1 MGKEGNAVLVFID
14 ESGQPRPTDSSTH
27 PVILAVCVKEC
38 DMRTLTRVLFALRK
52 NHLGGLTLSKE
63 EEEGKGVA
71 FLNRRSLTQMAA
83 KREYVESLFEF
94 LRDFDL
100 HTFGITMERPEKVPY
115 EGTETLP
122 TQYRWLLERIQR
134 FMENEHPEHWALPIF
149 DTRDPVQNRVL
160 SESFTGY
167 MARSSE
173 GRAMHRI
180 IPSPLFVDSSITPGI
195 QIADLFA
202 YVVRLNEEHGLYQTR
217 AIKDSYLSAI
227 KRYAN
232 IVKSKTINYPAEE
245 GEAEEGFIWYGLSTM
260 PASKFEFEPPSKR
273 VSLAE
278 DLSDAL

>member
-1 MGKEGNAVLVFID
+1 MLVFID
-14 ESGQPRPTDSSTH
+14 ESGHPRPTDASTH
-27 PVILAVCVKEC
+27 PVILAVCIKES
-38 DMRTLTRVLFALRK
+38 DMRTLTRALFSLRR
-52 NHLGGLTLSKE
+52 NHLDGLTLSRE
-63 EEEGKGVA
+63 EQEGKGVA
-71 FLNRRSLTQMAA
+71 FLNRRSITQISA

-100 HTFGITMERPEKVPY
+100 HAFGITMERPDKVPY
-115 EGTETLP
+115 ESAETLP

-149 DTRDPVQNRVL
+149 DTRDPVQNRLL

-202 YVVRLNEEHGLYQTR
+202 YVIRLNEENALYQSRT
-217 AIKDSYLSAI
+217 IKDPYLSAI

-245 GEAEEGFIWYGLSTM
+245 GEAEEGFVWYGLSSM
-260 PASKFEFEPPSKR
+260 PATKFDFGPPPTSA
-273 VSLAE
+273 LAP
-278 DLSDAL
+278 DNLTS